1 MADTSQNPVNPYARQ
16 YLLDYLGCIR
26 QKHEKIQH
34 EETGVFQNRDAI
46 VHVSSERLYVEPAFS
61 KHYIDPQSNPD
72 TREQLYKLEDLLEK
86 YDRLFI
92 LGDPG
97 IGKTTLI
104 NRISYLFSAQQNHQ
118 LAKRYGYP
126 IPLPLILRDLDYSEV
141 NSWEDLLGQFFSQDF
156 LKKITYR
163 PDEIRPL
170 LENGQAFVLLDGLD
184 EVSEP
189 ETRKKL
195 AKILHRAVQDY
206 PRSRWWITSR
216 LVGFDQHSFWH
227 PEKKASEPEE
237 LYGPEVFREKEL
249 SIKKEQEFDE
259 VFIAPFKNEQ
269 IQRFLFLWGDVYF
282 PEEKES
288 FAENFYES
296 LKSHPR
302 IYHLARIP
310 NVLSMMCLYYRVN
323 QHLPDGRFK
332 LYKEIAEIYM
342 YRLREMRKQEKP
354 PLSLDEQKR
363 ALAHIALEMQRR
375 RTQSDKAQLTLSTAE
390 VKSLMQQSLVEGP
403 NISADQGAEAIE
415 AYLETLQLGSAVLI
429 PRSADAYGFLHLSY
443 QEYFAAEALRS
454 RFDHLCTTWGG
465 GEEAER
471 AFWQE
476 LQSYARN
483 ENTWGETLLLFF
495 ESFMVP
501 GHQKVEACRYAF
513 AKLFDWQPEKPE
525 QLIDINYKETA
536 AHILTDESICSSDW
550 DEQSRKS
557 PLFSKEEHLALLDFL
572 IVQGSFFPK
581 RTPIWQLIFDWGRK
595 RGLAL
600 FLAKDTRI
608 AEGNNYRWVYG
619 EESSSLT
626 DKELDELGIDRLS
639 QVRWLHLGRTP
650 VSDLAPLEKLTGLRW
665 LDLRRTPVSDLAP
678 LEKLTELE
686 RLDLSGTPVSDLAP
700 LEKLTGLERLDLS
713 GTPVSDLAPLEKL
726 TGLEGLDLRDTPV
739 SDLAPL
745 EKLTGLRWLDL
756 RRTPVSDLA
765 PLEKLARLERL
776 HLGRTPVSD
785 LAPLEKLTGLRV
797 LYLNDAQ
804 VSDLAPL
811 EKLTRLKGLELNNTP
826 VSDLAPLEKLTGLRV
841 LYLNDAQVS
850 DLASRQPAVLAL
862 LRERKVKIIT

>member
-86 YDRLFI
+86 YGRLFI

-195 AKILHRAVQDY
+195 AKILRRAEQQY

-390 VKSLMQQSLVEGP
+390 VKSLMQQSLAEGP

-429 PRSADAYGFLHLSY
+429 PRSTDAYGFLHLSY

-454 RFDHLCTTWGG
+454 RFDHLCTPWGDR
-465 GEEAER
+465 EKAA

-476 LQSYARN
+476 LQTYARN

-513 AKLFDWQPEKPE
+513 AQLFDWQPEKPE

-650 VSDLAPLEKLTGLRW
+650 VSDLAPLEKLTGLR
-665 LDLRRTPVSDLAP
+665 
-678 LEKLTELE
+678 
-686 RLDLSGTPVSDLAP
+686 
-700 LEKLTGLERLDLS
+700 
-713 GTPVSDLAPLEKL
+713 
-726 TGLEGLDLRDTPV
+726 
-739 SDLAPL
+739 
-745 EKLTGLRWLDL
+745 
-756 RRTPVSDLA
+756 
-765 PLEKLARLERL
+765 
-776 HLGRTPVSD
+776 
-785 LAPLEKLTGLRV
+785 
-797 LYLNDAQ
+797 
-804 VSDLAPL
+804 
-811 EKLTRLKGLELNNTP
+811 
-826 VSDLAPLEKLTGLRV
+826 V